1 MVQVKSSFFNFGGAR
16 NRRQSESH
24 RQSLVFRKSGFLCY
38 SRVSKQ
44 KTLFFVSLRL
54 AESFR
59 FSTFQLREFFSV
71 RDQSGCD
78 SNKEK
83 GSKMEISCQEKVD
96 DASRGSPVRV
106 SLQLA
111 ATVMGRIV

>member
-1 MVQVKSSFFNFGGAR
+1 MG
-16 NRRQSESH
+16 SECFPD
-24 RQSLVFRKSGFLCY
+24 SLKVI
-38 SRVSKQ
+38 
-44 KTLFFVSLRL
+44 
-54 AESFR
+54 ESF
-59 FSTFQLREFFSV
+59 S
-71 RDQSGCD
+71 DQNGCD
-78 SNKEK
+78 SNKGK

>member
-1 MVQVKSSFFNFGGAR
+1 MKAPFFFLNSSSRDGIKRIAKWLPFRLFLNNAILLSFPVFRYCVFFNIR
-16 NRRQSESH
+16 H
-24 RQSLVFRKSGFLCY
+24 LFLC
-38 SRVSKQ
+38 SLSDSLKVIESVS
-44 KTLFFVSLRL
+44 
-54 AESFR
+54 
-59 FSTFQLREFFSV
+59 
-71 RDQSGCD
+71 DQNGCD
-78 SNKEK
+78 SNKGK

>member
-1 MVQVKSSFFNFGGAR
+1 MG
-16 NRRQSESH
+16 SECFPD
-24 RQSLVFRKSGFLCY
+24 SLKVI
-38 SRVSKQ
+38 
-44 KTLFFVSLRL
+44 
-54 AESFR
+54 EN
-59 FSTFQLREFFSV
+59 
-71 RDQSGCD
+71 GCD
-78 SNKEK
+78 SNKGK